1 MISERGT
8 CPTPQTGTMEWY
20 LDGHVY
26 RNHFYA
32 IWAWTHGLIG
42 ITLNEKAVHKWAMS
56 LHICSRLMKDV
67 ADLKDSSPVE
77 ITSHKEELASR
88 VKYDENDRQV
98 IREKL
103 QTCID
108 PLNTA
113 SHLLNIVTGHICTD
127 EVNVHNAIDLGK
139 SQMKE
144 YEASWPAAQE
154 ESSYNEREQEK
165 QQQQLLLS
173 SLTLD

>member
-1 MISERGT
+1 
-8 CPTPQTGTMEWY
+8 
-20 LDGHVY
+20 
-26 RNHFYA
+26 
-32 IWAWTHGLIG
+32 
-42 ITLNEKAVHKWAMS
+42 
-56 LHICSRLMKDV
+56 MKDV

-113 SHLLNIVTGHICTD
+113 SHLVNIVTGHICTD

>member
-1 MISERGT
+1 MIYMQQKHVIMTTVGRTLCSSKLSKFIAML
-8 CPTPQTGTMEWY
+8 PQALIRHLISLWKTSLVTTFMRY
-20 LDGHVY
+20 GHGP
-26 RNHFYA
+26 NGF
-32 IWAWTHGLIG
+32 IG

-67 ADLKDSSPVE
+67 ADLKDSSSVE

-113 SHLLNIVTGHICTD
+113 SHLVNIVTGHICTD

-144 YEASWPAAQE
+144 YEASWPAGFH
-154 ESSYNEREQEK
+154 
-165 QQQQLLLS
+165 
-173 SLTLD
+173 